1 MSLIAYLI
9 VLFITGLIVGAL
21 ARLFLPGRD
30 PMSILETAAVG
41 VAGSFIAGLIAL
53 ALFHRRGGG
62 GIILS
67 ILCAM
72 GLVWLIRRSRE
83 RGAISRRG
91 GLLSRRGTMSRR
103 GGFLSRR

>member
-9 VLFITGLIVGAL
+9 ILLITGLIVGAL

-30 PMSILETAAVG
+30 PMGIFETAAVG
-41 VAGSFIAGLIAL
+41 IGGSLIAGLIAL
-53 ALFHRRGGG
+53 AIFHSRSGG

-67 ILCAM
+67 IVCAM

-83 RGAISRRG
+83 RNARP
-91 GLLSRRGTMSRR
+91 RR
-103 GGFLSRR
+103 GGFVGRR

>member
-30 PMSILETAAVG
+30 PMGIFETAAVG
-41 VAGSFIAGLIAL
+41 IGGSLIAGLIAL
-53 ALFHRRGGG
+53 AIFHRRGGG

-67 ILCAM
+67 IICAM

-83 RGAISRRG
+83 RRSAP
-91 GLLSRRGTMSRR
+91 RR
-103 GGFLSRR
+103 GGFVGRR

>member
-30 PMSILETAAVG
+30 PMGIFETAAVG
-41 VAGSFIAGLIAL
+41 IGGSVIAGLIAL
-53 ALFHRRGGG
+53 AIFHRRGGG

-67 ILCAM
+67 IICAM

-83 RGAISRRG
+83 RRAGP
-91 GLLSRRGTMSRR
+91 RR
-103 GGFLSRR
+103 GGFVGRR